1 MGSFRIIAVSAVLV
15 TGILQAGA
23 AGAQGRDVQIVRGGQ
38 PAGIIETRE
47 ARVRVYRGSPAATP
61 VAFDNR
67 SAGAETIDPVVS
79 SGSRVWF
86 VDRAAGKLSV
96 CRMVKT
102 TQVGEYRID
111 CQGRALPR

>member
-1 MGSFRIIAVSAVLV
+1 MGLIRMIAVSAVLTV
-15 TGILQAGA
+15 GLFQAGA
-23 AGAQGRDVQIVRGGQ
+23 ASAQDRDVQIVRGGQ
-38 PAGIIETRE
+38 TASIVETRE

-61 VAFDNR
+61 VAFDSR
-67 SAGAETIDPVVS
+67 TAGADPVVS

-86 VDRAAGKLSV
+86 VDRAANTLSV

-111 CQGRALPR
+111 CQGRGLPR